1 MYLVPIVLRLNT
13 LQTIWNFG
21 GDFGEVTKGE
31 ESDSAETE
39 NGKGNS
45 EIGIYDCVSY
55 FCFASKITFSIFL
68 DLREQIYGYQGEK
81 ESDDMESCTKA
92 TDMEPSEPLGNCCSK
107 HHPPS
112 LPAKI
117 RQKFPPW
124 YSPYYHNQS
133 RNANLPAG
141 IFFDLRLQ
149 KLVMNPGKTSTLP
162 GLSGGVSPLHWQ
174 CPHYFCSLFL
184 INSLLSAILCVWK
197 FFSNPC

>member
-1 MYLVPIVLRLNT
+1 
-13 LQTIWNFG
+13 
-21 GDFGEVTKGE
+21 
-31 ESDSAETE
+31 
-39 NGKGNS
+39 
-45 EIGIYDCVSY
+45 
-55 FCFASKITFSIFL
+55 
-68 DLREQIYGYQGEK
+68 
-81 ESDDMESCTKA
+81 MESCTKA

-197 FFSNPC
+197 FFSNPWQDCHTGGRNWETGIDTYIALILCYQYYAI